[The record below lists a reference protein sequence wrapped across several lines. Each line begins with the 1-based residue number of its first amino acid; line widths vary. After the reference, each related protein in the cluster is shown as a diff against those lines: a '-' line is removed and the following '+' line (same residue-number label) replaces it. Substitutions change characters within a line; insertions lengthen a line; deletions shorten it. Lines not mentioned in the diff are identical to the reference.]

1 MSEIIQIVD
10 VLINLSTK
18 IRQLEI
24 EITKLQR
31 LVKPEFLTED
41 DISDLSTKN
50 LIDLDSGVYESS
62 EKDYDIKSI
71 SD

>member
-24 EITKLQR
+24 EVTRLQR

-50 LIDLDSGVYESS
+50 LRDLDSGVYESS